1 MGEFGRIDV
10 DGTDVRGYLAG
21 PELPDPG
28 STGVLLLHAWW
39 GLDADLLAFADRLG
53 ETGFP
58 VLAPDLFG
66 GRTADTI
73 EGAEALATGA
83 DEALADAITLGSV
96 DALATRLGGSGRIVV
111 IGFSFGAAWALW
123 LPAKRPESIAGS
135 VVYYGSMDGP
145 SLAAGRAPVLGH
157 FAADDPYEPEE
168 NVTGLETALR
178 NAGREVTIHRYPGTG
193 HWFAEPSKA
202 AFVPDAAEQAWER
215 TLAFVQRV
223 AATA

>member
-10 DGTDVRGYLAG
+10 DGTDVRGYIAG
-21 PELPDPG
+21 PGLPEPG
-28 STGVLLLHAWW
+28 TTGVLLLHAWW

-53 ETGFP
+53 EAGFP

-83 DEALADAITLGSV
+83 DEALADAIVLGSA
-96 DALATRLGGSGRIVV
+96 DALAIRLGGTGRIVV

-123 LPAKRPESIAGS
+123 LPAKRPESVVGS

-145 SLAAGRAPVLGH
+145 SLAAGTAPVLGH

-168 NVTGLETALR
+168 NVAGLETTLR
-178 NAGREVTIHRYPGTG
+178 AAGRAVTFHRYPGTG
-193 HWFAEPSKA
+193 HWFAEPSKT
-202 AFVPDAAEQAWER
+202 AFVPEAAELAWER
-215 TLAFVQRV
+215 TLAFLHAR
-223 AATA
+223 